1 MGDAF
6 ACISSRFSTT
16 GWKLLEF
23 DVWAPT
29 QQKGEHDAKAYL
41 RLLFSFLFSL
51 KKRKSSFRGCNL
63 IKKYIFNLLFKSI
76 GVVAF
81 KVFFI
86 YKYIKIIFFIF
97 KKLFLKSIYQ
107 NNLKL

>member
-63 IKKYIFNLLFKSI
+63 IKKNNIQ
-76 GVVAF
+76 
-81 KVFFI
+81 FI
-86 YKYIKIIFFIF
+86 I
-97 KKLFLKSIYQ
+97 
-107 NNLKL
+107 

>member
-23 DVWAPT
+23 DVWART

-41 RLLFSFLFSL
+41 LLLFSL
-51 KKRKSSFRGCNL
+51 KKRKSSFRECNL
-63 IKKYIFNLLFKSI
+63 IKK
-76 GVVAF
+76 
-81 KVFFI
+81 
-86 YKYIKIIFFIF
+86 
-97 KKLFLKSIYQ
+97 KK
-107 NNLKL
+107 